1 MSGSDLYGNDMI
13 EKRYGLLTLLFF
25 NHLLRFKE
33 IEHFLSTR
41 TGGFSEFPYHFLNL
55 GLHVGDDPDK
65 VLKNRRRLAKAIG
78 IPLNRFTIARQIHSG
93 NVRIISNEL
102 RGSGSTDHENAIEDT
117 DAMVTNV
124 ADICLVILVA
134 DCVPMLFFDPV
145 QRAIGV
151 AHAGWKGTLQLIAQ
165 KTVMAMEKAFGS
177 SPRDIIVGIGPSIGP
192 CCYRVGPE
200 VISWVDNTFHTTKE
214 LIVNKSDDGTGY
226 LDLRLANLKQLL
238 HTGIERKNI
247 ELARICTQ
255 ENSELFFSY
264 RHQQGDTGRFG
275 AGITL
280 VSS

>member
-1 MSGSDLYGNDMI
+1 MIKKKIDLLEI
-13 EKRYGLLTLLFF
+13 LFF
-25 NHLLRFKE
+25 ENLSACKE
-33 IEHFLSTR
+33 IRHFISTR
-41 TGGFSEFPYHFLNL
+41 KGGVSKPPFDSLNL
-55 GLHVGDDPDK
+55 GLSVGDDPDN
-65 VLKNRRRLAKAIG
+65 VLKNRKRLAAKIG
-78 IPLNRFTIARQIHSG
+78 IPLRHFTIGEQIHSG
-93 NVRIISNEL
+93 NVTIISEES
-102 RGSGSTDHENAIEDT
+102 RGKGSTNNKEAINVA

-145 QRAIGV
+145 QKAIGV

-177 SPRDIIVGIGPSIGP
+177 LAEDIVVGVGPSIGP

-200 VISWVDNTFHTTKE
+200 VISQVDNTFHTTKE
-214 LIVNKSDDGTGY
+214 LIVNKFDDGTGY
-226 LDLRLANLKQLL
+226 LDLWLANLKQLL
-238 HTGIERKNI
+238 HAGIERKNI
-247 ELARICTQ
+247 ELARICTR
-255 ENSELFFSY
+255 ENPDLFFSY